1 MMKASEIRELTAEEL
16 SAKLGELKKDLFNL
30 RLQLATN
37 QLDNTNK
44 INEVKARHCSY
55 QYRYPREADRGEGIR
70 EGNEYYERKSITQ
83 NASRQ
88 GRFR

>member
-16 SAKLGELKKDLFNL
+16 AAKRGDLKKDLFNL

-44 INEVKARHCSY
+44 ITEVKRDIARVNTV
-55 QYRYPREADRGEGIR
+55 IR
-70 EGNEYYERKSITQ
+70 EKQLAEK
-83 NASRQ
+83 A
-88 GRFR
+88 

>member
-44 INEVKARHCSY
+44 INEVKH
-55 QYRYPREADRGEGIR
+55 RYPREADRGEGIR